1 MDYPHY
7 TARQFAQDE
16 RFQAWVLHPT
26 PADQRF
32 WEQWLKEHPYQ
43 RAEVEQART
52 LLLGWHFEE
61 PTVSTEEI
69 ARLRLKVMQ
78 QVNSEPVNPSHTPMR
93 WSYGRVAASV
103 TVILTM
109 LALLYWFTRPAQ
121 EWVTYR
127 THYGEV
133 KTLFLPDSSEVT
145 LNANSRLRFNR
156 DWEASESRNVWLEGE
171 AYFRVTKRV
180 VPTAATASSDQ
191 VSLRKFLV
199 NANELEIAVVG
210 TQFNVYARSAKTEVV
225 LDEGI
230 VLVNVDSTRHRASP
244 PLRMQPGEKVTYK
257 QQQLSQQTVDTD
269 QYTAWRKRQ
278 LVFDAVPLHQ
288 VAQTIEETY
297 GVEVVFANPSL
308 AQQIFTGTVPS
319 SNLAI
324 LLEALTGIYQL
335 QIIRQ
340 DDQLIIKKI
349 TR

>member
-1 MDYPHY
+1 MDYSHY

-26 PADQRF
+26 PADQLF
-32 WEQWLKEHPYQ
+32 WEQWLEEHPYQ

-78 QVNSEPVNPSHTPMR
+78 QVNSEPVHPSRTPMR
-93 WSYGRVAASV
+93 WSYARVAASV
-103 TVILTM
+103 TVIFTM

-121 EWVTYR
+121 EWVTYQ
-127 THYGEV
+127 TQYGEV

-145 LNANSRLRFNR
+145 LNANSQLRFPKN
-156 DWEASESRNVWLEGE
+156 WEALESRNVWLEGE
-171 AYFRVTKRV
+171 AYFRVTKQV
-180 VPTAATASSDQ
+180 LPATASSDQ
-191 VSLRKFLV
+191 MSLRKFLV
-199 NANELEIAVVG
+199 NANDLEITVVG
-210 TQFNVYARSAKTEVV
+210 TQFNVYARSTKTEVV

-230 VLVNVDSTRHRASP
+230 VLVNVDSTRQRTSP
-244 PLRMQPGEKVTYK
+244 LLRMQPGEKVTYE

-278 LVFDAVPLHQ
+278 LVFEAVPLQQ
-288 VAQTIEETY
+288 VAQAIKETY

-308 AQQIFTGTVPS
+308 AQQTFTGTVPS
-319 SNLAI
+319 SNLDI
-324 LLEALTGIYQL
+324 LLEALTGIYHL
-335 QIIRQ
+335 RIIRQ
-340 DDQLIIKKI
+340 DDQLIIQQE
-349 TR
+349 

>member
-1 MDYPHY
+1 MDYTHY

-26 PADQRF
+26 PADQLF
-32 WEQWLKEHPYQ
+32 WEQWLEEHPYQ

-78 QVNSEPVNPSHTPMR
+78 QVNSEPVHPSRTPMR
-93 WSYGRVAASV
+93 WSYARVAASV
-103 TVILTM
+103 TVIFTM

-121 EWVTYR
+121 EWVTYQ
-127 THYGEV
+127 TQYGEV

-145 LNANSRLRFNR
+145 LNANSQLRFPKN
-156 DWEASESRNVWLEGE
+156 WEALESRNVWLEGE
-171 AYFRVTKRV
+171 AYFRVTKQV
-180 VPTAATASSDQ
+180 LPATASSDQ
-191 VSLRKFLV
+191 MSLRKFLV
-199 NANELEIAVVG
+199 NANDLEIAVVG
-210 TQFNVYARSAKTEVV
+210 TQFNVYARSTKTEVV

-230 VLVNVDSTRHRASP
+230 VLVNVDSTRQRTSP
-244 PLRMQPGEKVTYK
+244 LLRMQPGEKVTYE

-278 LVFDAVPLHQ
+278 LVFETVPLQQ
-288 VAQTIEETY
+288 VAQAIKETY

-308 AQQIFTGTVPS
+308 AQQTFTGTVPS
-319 SNLAI
+319 SNLDI
-324 LLEALTGIYQL
+324 LLEALTGIYHL
-335 QIIRQ
+335 RIIRQ
-340 DDQLIIKKI
+340 DDQLIIQQE
-349 TR
+349 